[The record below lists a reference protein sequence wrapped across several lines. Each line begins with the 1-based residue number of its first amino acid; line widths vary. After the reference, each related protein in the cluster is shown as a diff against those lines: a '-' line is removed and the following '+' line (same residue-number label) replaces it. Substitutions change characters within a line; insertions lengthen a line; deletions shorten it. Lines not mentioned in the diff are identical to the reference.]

1 MPDDTFDVI
10 VVGAGPAG
18 ENAAGRCAEGGLSVA
33 IVERELV
40 GGECSYWGCMPSKA
54 LLRPGDAI
62 AAARRVPGA
71 ADAITGP
78 IDVSAALAWRDS
90 VAGEWDDSGQL
101 PWLEERKIA
110 LVRGTGRLA
119 GEKVVEVE
127 GRDGTVRRLTAER
140 AVVVATG
147 TKPVVPPIEGLADA
161 RPWDNRSVTAA
172 KDIPRRLLVLGGGA
186 IGAEMAQAMRR
197 LGSDE
202 VTVVEGMERLLA
214 KEEPFAGDE
223 VKEAFEAE
231 GIRVITGAKMT
242 AVTRPARAAPPGD
255 GGCPPDKGG
264 VSRSGLQAR
273 LEDGTVIEADEILV
287 AVGRRPAT
295 ADLGLDTVGL
305 EPGKP
310 IEVDDRLQAKGVP
323 GGWLYAVGDCNGVS
337 LLTHMGKYQ
346 ARIAGDVIL
355 GKDAR
360 DRASRDIVPRVTFTD
375 PQVCAVGLTEAQ
387 ARDRGLSVKVVDHPT
402 GGVAGGSVTAED
414 FKGTSRLV
422 VDEDRRVIVGAT
434 FTGPG
439 TADLLHSAT
448 VAIAGEVTLDR
459 LWHAVPS
466 FPTVS
471 EVWLRL
477 LESYG
482 L

>member
-1 MPDDTFDVI
+1 VAPDVPDDSFDVI
-10 VVGAGPAG
+10 VIGAGPAG

-33 IVERELV
+33 VVERELV

-54 LLRPGDAI
+54 LLRPGDAV

-71 ADAITGP
+71 AEAVTGP

-90 VAGEWDDSGQL
+90 VAGDWDDSGQL

-119 GEKVVEVE
+119 GEKAVEVK

-147 TKPVVPPIEGLADA
+147 TKAVVPPIEGLADA

-202 VTVVEGMERLLA
+202 VAVVEGMDRLLA

-242 AVTRPARAAPPGD
+242 AVARPAGAAPL
-255 GGCPPDKGG
+255 
-264 VSRSGLQAR
+264 RAT

-295 ADLGLDTVGL
+295 DDLGLDAVGL

-310 IEVDDRLQAKGVP
+310 IEVDDRLQAKGVA
-323 GGWLYAVGDCNGVS
+323 GDWLYAVGDCNGLS

-375 PQVCAVGLTEAQ
+375 PQVCAVGLTAAR
-387 ARDRGLSVKVVDHPT
+387 ARDRGLNVKVVDHPT
-402 GGVAGGSVTAED
+402 GGVAGGIVTAKD

-422 VDEDRRVIVGAT
+422 VDEDRHVIVGAT

-471 EVWLRL
+471 EIWLRL